1 MAQSHRDL
9 EKCAGSLADLCQTV
23 KVPTEMFAHIG
34 SLADGVSYYAG
45 EVKRMLS
52 INKEKKS
59 KWNWDWLQDG
69 KARKPMSAYVR
80 ELTNSAASTS
90 ATTLSMQ
97 SDLGECKGLLKQ
109 LLETM
114 ERAAIS
120 AEKTSTIL
128 LQQGAGTMT
137 VGPMGSM
144 PTGPVPPETPG
155 HSEAAPAGPPAAPE
169 GVGGFDAYGTF
180 PPQPPQQ
187 HQAKGG
193 SKGKP
198 AELLRQQSMAPMRP
212 PAAPPMASARHA
224 STGDFMPGYG
234 NSYDSRHRA
243 TGGSV
248 AAGVHGGGEIPVPT
262 NPPPEEV
269 VVQWSGFAPMVAPNM
284 NNDAISN
291 PPLTYELPGE
301 VPNLK
306 SMSAIGIDRQT
317 GRRRRI
323 SPEGKQMSHRNAAS
337 AAPKGWTQ
345 SVNTLLF
352 HRVYENL

>member
-1 MAQSHRDL
+1 MTRLFGKLLSGVSRKRPRSGKLLSSVSKKQQMRFQGLLPRIRKVRWKKYEEVKEESDDEEKPVILPRALLHRLGYLAKALQQQGLLHEKYMAQSHGDL

-52 INKEKKS
+52 INKEEKS

-69 KARKPMSAYVR
+69 KAKKPMSAY
-80 ELTNSAASTS
+80 
-90 ATTLSMQ
+90 
-97 SDLGECKGLLKQ
+97 
-109 LLETM
+109 
-114 ERAAIS
+114 
-120 AEKTSTIL
+120 
-128 LQQGAGTMT
+128 
-137 VGPMGSM
+137 
-144 PTGPVPPETPG
+144 
-155 HSEAAPAGPPAAPE
+155 AAPAGPPPAAPE
-169 GVGGFDAYGTF
+169 GVGAFDAYGAF
-180 PPQPPQQ
+180 PPSL
-187 HQAKGG
+187 HN
-193 SKGKP
+193 SI
-198 AELLRQQSMAPMRP
+198 RQREE
-212 PAAPPMASARHA
+212 ARKYRRFR
-224 STGDFMPGYG
+224 TGWG

-243 TGGSV
+243 TDGSV

-262 NPPPEEV
+262 NPPPEEI

-291 PPLTYELPGE
+291 PPLTYELLGE

-323 SPEGKQMSHRNAAS
+323 SPEGKQMSHRNATS
-337 AAPKGWTQ
+337 AAYAPKGWTQ